1 MASESKHVILGTAG
15 HVDHGKTTLIRA
27 MTGINTDR
35 LKEEQE
41 RGLTIDIGFAH
52 IRLPSGHTAGI
63 VDVPG
68 HERFLKNML
77 AGVSGVDIAMLVVAA
92 DEGVMPQTTEHI
104 EILQILETRQGVVAL
119 TKCDMVESDWIEVV
133 EDDVRRALKETF
145 LSEARIVRVSGTTG
159 EGLEELVREIDRLA
173 ELAQQRSSEGPFR
186 LPVDRAFTMT
196 GFGTVV
202 TGTLV
207 SGTLRVGDPVTL
219 LPKGLQSRVRGLQVH
234 GKKHEQVVAGSRTAV
249 NLVGLEVAE
258 LQRGDVL
265 VPPGYLQAT
274 TVLDASVRTLPRT
287 ERALTNRARV
297 RVHIGTAEAIGR
309 ATILGADSIS
319 PGSTGMV
326 QLRLESAVAAARGDR
341 FVVRFYSPTCL
352 LGGGVVLDPTPAKHR
367 RADVSVVERLQRAL
381 EGNPDE
387 IVHDALLASETGL
400 IRPEIARRT
409 GLTEQETTETLKRL
423 AENERIVEHAGRILS
438 RGSFDGLAA
447 RAEAALAAYHNSNPM
462 RSGMPKEELRAHF
475 GSRMDPKGFQAILG
489 LMSAQGTVVTY
500 EATVKLSAHVP
511 TLDRRQQ
518 EVMDMIAREYADAG
532 VNPPLISET
541 EQRHGPQ
548 SREMVSLLVERGDLV
563 KVTPELFF
571 HADALAKAEH
581 SLRGYLQTHGQMTV
595 AQFRD
600 LVGSSRKYAVPLLE
614 LFDSKRITRR
624 SGDVRTLIK

>member
-234 GKKHEQVVAGSRTAV
+234 GKKHEQVVAGSRTAG
-249 NLVGLEVAE
+249 NRVGLEVAE
-258 LQRGDVL
+258 LQRRCGARGFDVGHEVL
-265 VPPGYLQAT
+265 EGVAAERRVGERRRAQLDFRPAKRRMPGNGCVAQSWAGQ
-274 TVLDASVRTLPRT
+274 
-287 ERALTNRARV
+287 ALTA
-297 RVHIGTAEAIGR
+297 
-309 ATILGADSIS
+309 
-319 PGSTGMV
+319 P
-326 QLRLESAVAAARGDR
+326 SA
-341 FVVRFYSPTCL
+341 
-352 LGGGVVLDPTPAKHR
+352 
-367 RADVSVVERLQRAL
+367 
-381 EGNPDE
+381 
-387 IVHDALLASETGL
+387 
-400 IRPEIARRT
+400 
-409 GLTEQETTETLKRL
+409 
-423 AENERIVEHAGRILS
+423 
-438 RGSFDGLAA
+438 
-447 RAEAALAAYHNSNPM
+447 
-462 RSGMPKEELRAHF
+462 
-475 GSRMDPKGFQAILG
+475 
-489 LMSAQGTVVTY
+489 
-500 EATVKLSAHVP
+500 
-511 TLDRRQQ
+511 
-518 EVMDMIAREYADAG
+518 
-532 VNPPLISET
+532 
-541 EQRHGPQ
+541 
-548 SREMVSLLVERGDLV
+548 
-563 KVTPELFF
+563 
-571 HADALAKAEH
+571 
-581 SLRGYLQTHGQMTV
+581 
-595 AQFRD
+595 
-600 LVGSSRKYAVPLLE
+600 
-614 LFDSKRITRR
+614 TRR
-624 SGDVRTLIK
+624 RI